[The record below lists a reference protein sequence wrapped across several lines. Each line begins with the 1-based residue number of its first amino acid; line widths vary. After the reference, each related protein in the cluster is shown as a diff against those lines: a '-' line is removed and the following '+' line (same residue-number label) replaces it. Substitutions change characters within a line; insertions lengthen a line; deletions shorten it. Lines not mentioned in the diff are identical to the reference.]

1 MTEPLTAEINAK
13 INERLAEKLKARA
26 APARHRPP
34 QLAPHPAA
42 HPPPSEAAPPVSG
55 MMSACQSGGC
65 GGGPEPRLP
74 PPPTFS
80 EVRVNGVEILPEE
93 IAREIQH
100 HPAPDAETAWR
111 EAARALAIRE
121 LLLQEAEALGI
132 GAEAEPDEDGRI
144 ETEDDAL
151 IAALLEREVRQEG
164 PAEAE
169 CRRVYEAQSVRFRT
183 PDLFEASHILIE
195 PENGGEEA
203 WSAALA
209 RARLIASGIG
219 DDPARFAEAAR
230 SHSACP
236 TAQQDGSLGQ
246 VRRGELVPEV
256 QAAIEALRPGE
267 TSREPVR
274 SRHGWHVLR
283 LAHRI
288 EGRVLPFEAVR
299 EKIAE
304 MLEARS
310 WSIGMTR
317 YVAQLAARSRLEG
330 ITIQPAEPG
339 AS

>member
-1 MTEPLTAEINAK
+1 VTEVLTAK
-13 INERLAEKLKARA
+13 INERLAERLKARQA
-26 APARHRPP
+26 RPRHRPP
-34 QLAPHPAA
+34 QLAPQPVAA
-42 HPPPSEAAPPVSG
+42 QPAPPVPG

-80 EVRVNGVEILPEE
+80 EVRVNGVEILPED
-93 IAREIQH
+93 IAQEIQH

-121 LLLQEAEALGI
+121 LLLQEAEALGVL
-132 GAEAEPDEDGRI
+132 ADAEPDQDGLMA
-144 ETEDDAL
+144 TADDAV
-151 IAALLEREVRQEG
+151 IAALLEQEVLQEHPG
-164 PAEAE
+164 EAE
-169 CRRVYEAQSVRFRT
+169 CRRVYDAQSARFRT

-203 WSAALA
+203 WAAALQQA
-209 RARLIASGIG
+209 RMIAATLG

-230 SHSACP
+230 SHSSCP
-236 TAQQDGSLGQ
+236 TGQQDGSLGQ
-246 VRRGELVPEV
+246 VRRGELVREV

-274 SRHGWHVLR
+274 SRHGWHILR

-310 WSIGMTR
+310 WSLGTTR
-317 YVAQLAARSRLEG
+317 YVAALAQRSHIEG
-330 ITIQPAEPG
+330 VAIAPG
-339 AS
+339 PEAG